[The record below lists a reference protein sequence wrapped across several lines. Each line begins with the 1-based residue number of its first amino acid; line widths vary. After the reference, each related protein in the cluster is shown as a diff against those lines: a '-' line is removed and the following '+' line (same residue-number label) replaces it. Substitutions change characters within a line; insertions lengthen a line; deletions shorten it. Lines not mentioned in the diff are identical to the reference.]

1 MSEGD
6 GPSEGMFCWQ
16 FRTPLG
22 VVEQDVVREAE
33 VREAPDIEYVFEV
46 AEELAEDDRDKVPL
60 VSEGTVRRVDGRVA
74 VVERMHADWGWP
86 SWRLNT
92 QERSS

>member
-1 MSEGD
+1 MFEGD

-22 VVEQDVVREAE
+22 VAEADLVREAE
-33 VREAPDIEYVFEV
+33 VREALDIKDVFGV
-46 AEELAEDDRDKVPL
+46 AEELAEDDRDEVPL

-74 VVERMHADWGWP
+74 VVERRHADWAWP
-86 SWRLNT
+86 S
-92 QERSS
+92 